1 MLRYCILNF
10 GSAFK
15 AGLRSWWAHAQRRSW
30 WAHAHLPQQLL
41 SSLQQHTSNNDNKVG
56 CISDFVLLRL
66 RGHRDKLGGRM
77 NHLQVP
83 S

>member
-15 AGLRSWWAHAQRRSW
+15 AGLRSW

-56 CISDFVLLRL
+56 CISDFVLLCL